1 MVTRA
6 DVTKV
11 TRAGVGR
18 IDTQA
23 TTFVHDSERFP
34 EKLRENRHRP
44 RRETRGAHEA
54 GMIGLIWE
62 LKAADCDCVQ
72 YTFVGLSWVVSGEI
86 VPKNTSE
93 IFETE

>member
-11 TRAGVGR
+11 TRAGVDR

-23 TTFVHDSERFP
+23 FVRFP
-34 EKLRENRHRP
+34 VKLRENRHRP
-44 RRETRGAHEA
+44 RRETRGAQEA